1 MKLHTYFTITSQ
13 SLIAVPSVEVEM
25 DANGTPIFY
34 ATSAST
40 NVLANSRRDV
50 LVNSLGGHHSQFPV
64 NPPLLWRVFLW

>member
-1 MKLHTYFTITSQ
+1 M
-13 SLIAVPSVEVEM
+13 PSVEVEM
-25 DANGTPIFY
+25 GPKGAPIVY

-64 NPPLLWRVFLW
+64 NLSLRWPVFLFMTIT